1 MSHNIRKKSTGA
13 QSKMNLETDISLPPG
28 VTITTVQDPDGW
40 KTEVSFEGVYVID
53 GIVMQSVYHEGVL
66 SVGINN
72 RRINTVYQFDKDGER
87 AVNRL
92 SRALTQD
99 SDVAFFVCPTH
110 PGKLYIRH
118 GFLQR
123 TFPLLGGILPVQ
135 QHFEAAFAVLQE
147 HTKIDCNSGDISQKI
162 DIRAQYRAIVDPQN
176 AHSTL
181 VQQKDGTWEVLSVSD
196 LNTGKQIYV
205 RRVFTRQDPSTDL

>member
-1 MSHNIRKKSTGA
+1 MNHSFRKKLTGV
-13 QSKMNLETDISLPPG
+13 QSNMNMETGSLLPPG
-28 VTITTVQDPDGW
+28 VTISTMQTLDGW

-118 GFLQR
+118 GFLQK

-147 HTKIDCNSGDISQKI
+147 HTKIDCKSGDISQKI
-162 DIRAQYRAIVDPQN
+162 DVRAQYRAIIDPQN

-205 RRVFTRQDPSTDL
+205 RRVFARQDPGSEL